1 MEAFLEA
8 AVLAAV
14 AAEGRDLTL
23 LVVGAAVVHALCDA
37 AAEEALQ
44 GNKNQAVDTYTCS
57 LTAPQLKARLNG
69 HERLLHVTERSTTYI
84 NPDKFN

>member
-14 AAEGRDLTL
+14 AAKRRDLTL

-44 GNKNQAVDTYTCS
+44 GNKNQAVDMY
-57 LTAPQLKARLNG
+57 
-69 HERLLHVTERSTTYI
+69 HVTAFCAAAKDPS
-84 NPDKFN
+84 KWA